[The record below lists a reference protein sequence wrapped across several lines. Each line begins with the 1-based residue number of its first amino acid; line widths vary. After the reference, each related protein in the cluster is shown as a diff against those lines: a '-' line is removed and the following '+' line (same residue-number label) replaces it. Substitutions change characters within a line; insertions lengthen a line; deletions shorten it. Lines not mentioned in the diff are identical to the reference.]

1 MSGILAIIINAV
13 LHVESKKLS
22 PVIAQQP
29 QLPDNNR
36 SPYQIFANEQQH
48 QPYSISDAGYNA
60 GNPLNRN
67 EVPNYGDAENSSN
80 PNN

>member
-1 MSGILAIIINAV
+1 VSGILAIIINAV
-13 LHVESKKLS
+13 LYGESKQLP

-29 QLPDNNR
+29 QLPYCNLSSNL
-36 SPYQIFANEQQH
+36 ILANEQQH

-67 EVPNYGDAENSSN
+67 EVPNYGGAANSSN